1 MGQAVFQN
9 QPVYEL
15 RDSESQVFIAPQY
28 GARLLQWTIGTQ
40 PIIHWPENSDWT
52 SAQAVAHTR
61 GGNPILFPFLGRHYV
76 DGTRD
81 LWRDQNNVVRELPMH
96 GFARD
101 LPFQVVEATPN
112 RLRMRLESTSQTRA
126 MYPFEFRFD
135 VVYHLTGN
143 VLESTFETSN
153 SSRTPL
159 PYYAGHHFYFS
170 IPHQERANWQIE
182 LPCRTWGRQNPD
194 GSPQLYPAE
203 NTITT
208 LANPDIIDRFHLDFQ
223 QPVVTLSNTTNQ
235 RQIEVSWDQVQNDL
249 WYDVTTWTSAPES
262 DFYCVEPWLGLP
274 DAIHHQQGLR
284 ILAPGQTEFATC
296 RITAN

>member
-15 RDSESQVFIAPQY
+15 RDGESHVFVAPQF
-28 GARLLQWTIGTQ
+28 GARLLQWTIGSQ
-40 PIIHWPENSDWT
+40 PIIHWPENSDWSSVET
-52 SAQAVAHTR
+52 VAKTR
-61 GGNPILFPFLGRHYV
+61 GGNPILFPFLGRHFV
-76 DGTRD
+76 DGTRE
-81 LWRDQNNVVRELPMH
+81 LWRDEKGVVRDMPMH

-101 LPFQVVEATPN
+101 LPFEVVEAGDTQI
-112 RLRMRLESTSQTRA
+112 RMRLETTKQTREL
-126 MYPFEFRFD
+126 YPFDFRFD
-135 VVYHLTGN
+135 VVYRLTGN
-143 VLESTFETSN
+143 ILETTFETS
-153 SSRTPL
+153 STGKASL

-203 NTITT
+203 NTTTT
-208 LANPDIIDRFHLDFQ
+208 LANPDIIDRFHLDFE
-223 QPVVTLSNTTNQ
+223 QPCVTLTNTANQ
-235 RQIEVSWDQVQNDL
+235 RQIEVSWDQVQSHL

-274 DAIHHQQGLR
+274 DAIHHKQGLR
-284 ILAPGQTEFATC
+284 ILASGQTEFATC
-296 RITAN
+296 RITAS